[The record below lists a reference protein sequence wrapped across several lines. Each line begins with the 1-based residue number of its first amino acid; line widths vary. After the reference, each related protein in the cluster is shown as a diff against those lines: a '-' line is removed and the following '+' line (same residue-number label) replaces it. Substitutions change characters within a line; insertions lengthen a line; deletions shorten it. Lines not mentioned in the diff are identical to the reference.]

1 MPENNSDERIEKQ
14 VASIIK
20 CYLRAALV
28 GAVAAL
34 SGAFAFCVYDGYAR
48 LHEGLCKCAK
58 YGAMVT
64 AAFSHPLVIVGALAG
79 ICLLSTLYLV
89 RLLARICHHHR
100 RG

>member
-1 MPENNSDERIEKQ
+1 MPENTSDERIEKRIS
-14 VASIIK
+14 SILK

-48 LHEGLCKCAK
+48 LHEGLCNCAK

-79 ICLLSTLYLV
+79 ICVLSTIYLG
-89 RLLARICHHHR
+89 RLLVRICHHHR